1 MDKRGA
7 SVPRDLWEKVGIC
20 TLMSNQLQS
29 AENRDAQKLEEPN
42 PA

>member
-7 SVPRDLWEKVGIC
+7 SVPRVLWERVGIC
-20 TLMSNQLQS
+20 TLMSFS
-29 AENRDAQKLEEPN
+29 CKAENRDAQKLEEPK